1 MVRLYLLLE
10 VSKTSFDTTSKTLVW
25 DIGHLET
32 RSYPTL
38 KGSVSFKINL
48 LLAVISSV
56 SVVKFVADR
65 TEPRLFSL
73 ECADNS
79 SQREHPSLN
88 DAHSES
94 PVRIATDTRLGTAR
108 CQVGTA
114 L

>member
-1 MVRLYLLLE
+1 MISYNPQLDKVRVSVIMPPE
-10 VSKTSFDTTSKTLVW
+10 VSSCNVTTSLGKSSFDTTSKTLVW

-65 TEPRLFSL
+65 TELRFFP
-73 ECADNS
+73 
-79 SQREHPSLN
+79 
-88 DAHSES
+88 
-94 PVRIATDTRLGTAR
+94 
-108 CQVGTA
+108 
-114 L
+114 